1 MPPKPRKIPMRM
13 CVGCR
18 EMKPK
23 KELLR
28 VVRSPEGLVSL
39 DPTGKK
45 PGRGAYCCYN
55 AECLRRAL
63 RQGQL
68 DRQLEVR
75 LGEEVNAQADANHAT
90 AAGKPGG
97 AAVNHEIESRVTSF
111 LGLCLRARTAHHRA
125 GGLRGADP
133 SGRGGAGPGGRG
145 RRLPTRSSVCR
156 THAGSH
162 DTPLYRTVARRA
174 GA

>member
-28 VVRSPEGLVSL
+28 VVRSPEGQVSL
-39 DPTGKK
+39 DETGKK

-63 RQGQL
+63 KQGQL

-75 LGEEVNAQADANHAT
+75 LSDEVNAEMT
-90 AAGKPGG
+90 RTM
-97 AAVNHEIESRVTSF
+97 EE
-111 LGLCLRARTAHHRA
+111 LLRQ
-125 GGLRGADP
+125 RG
-133 SGRGGAGPGGRG
+133 SQG
-145 RRLPTRSSVCR
+145 
-156 THAGSH
+156 
-162 DTPLYRTVARRA
+162 
-174 GA
+174 

>member
-28 VVRSPEGLVSL
+28 AVRSPEGEVSL

-45 PGRGAYCCYN
+45 AGRGAYVCFN

-63 RQGQL
+63 KQRQL
-68 DRQLEVR
+68 DRALEAHLDEAANQQLTDTMQQ
-75 LGEEVNAQADANHAT
+75 LLSAKAGEDHT
-90 AAGKPGG
+90 
-97 AAVNHEIESRVTSF
+97 
-111 LGLCLRARTAHHRA
+111 
-125 GGLRGADP
+125 
-133 SGRGGAGPGGRG
+133 
-145 RRLPTRSSVCR
+145 
-156 THAGSH
+156 
-162 DTPLYRTVARRA
+162 
-174 GA
+174 

>member
-28 VVRSPEGLVSL
+28 AVRSPDGRVSL
-39 DPTGKK
+39 DTTGKK

-63 RQGQL
+63 KQGQL

-75 LGEEVNAQADANHAT
+75 LSDEVNAQLTQTMSALL
-90 AAGKPGG
+90 AGQEK
-97 AAVNHEIESRVTSF
+97 S
-111 LGLCLRARTAHHRA
+111 L
-125 GGLRGADP
+125 
-133 SGRGGAGPGGRG
+133 
-145 RRLPTRSSVCR
+145 
-156 THAGSH
+156 
-162 DTPLYRTVARRA
+162 
-174 GA
+174 